1 MIPGGD
7 DYNDDNDDDKD
18 NDYDLL
24 RNISNKQ
31 EFK

>member
-24 RNISNKQ
+24 RNINNKQ
-31 EFK
+31 EIK